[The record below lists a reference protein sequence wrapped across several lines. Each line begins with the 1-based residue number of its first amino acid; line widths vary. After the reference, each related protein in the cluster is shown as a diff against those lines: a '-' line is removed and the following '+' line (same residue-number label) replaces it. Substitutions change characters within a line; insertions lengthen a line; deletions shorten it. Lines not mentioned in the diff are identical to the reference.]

1 MLTEEWVLKDSI
13 LKAAA
18 SKGFLVSTDLK
29 PDSCPRISWSYHTV
43 NWTRS
48 LCSNGKKLDL

>member
-29 PDSCPRISWSYHTV
+29 PDSCPRIS
-43 NWTRS
+43 
-48 LCSNGKKLDL
+48 